1 MRLFREVAIET
12 PCIGVYQG
20 TPCRCSDRGYYK
32 TRQDKRQKGL
42 AHVPLK
48 LSALQICPVDH
59 FKNYIF
65 QFNIKSLK
73 KLCMT

>member
-32 TRQDKRQKGL
+32 TRQDKVEL
-42 AHVPLK
+42 DLILYPSV
-48 LSALQICPVDH
+48 
-59 FKNYIF
+59 
-65 QFNIKSLK
+65 
-73 KLCMT
+73 

>member
-32 TRQDKRQKGL
+32 TRQERGRVKDLGT
-42 AHVPLK
+42 
-48 LSALQICPVDH
+48 LSA
-59 FKNYIF
+59 N
-65 QFNIKSLK
+65 
-73 KLCMT
+73 KLEFIWSRST

>member
-32 TRQDKRQKGL
+32 TRQDKTRQDKK
-42 AHVPLK
+42 H
-48 LSALQICPVDH
+48 SFD
-59 FKNYIF
+59 
-65 QFNIKSLK
+65 K
-73 KLCMT
+73 KLPLMLLLQKSF

>member
-32 TRQDKRQKGL
+32 TRQDKDQDGYSMFG
-42 AHVPLK
+42 HILK
-48 LSALQICPVDH
+48 LFLFRRIA
-59 FKNYIF
+59 
-65 QFNIKSLK
+65 
-73 KLCMT
+73 T